1 MWYPV
6 DEPWQY
12 RVLDALPTGIDE
24 AQLRAGLAMSPAERI
39 AAAEE
44 LARFAEELQAARL
57 VSRVHGG

>member
-12 RVLDALPTGIDE
+12 RVLDAMPPGIDE
-24 AQLRAGLAMSPAERI
+24 GQLRAALAMTPAERI

-44 LARFAEELQAARL
+44 LARFAEELQAARRRAQ
-57 VSRVHGG
+57 VAP